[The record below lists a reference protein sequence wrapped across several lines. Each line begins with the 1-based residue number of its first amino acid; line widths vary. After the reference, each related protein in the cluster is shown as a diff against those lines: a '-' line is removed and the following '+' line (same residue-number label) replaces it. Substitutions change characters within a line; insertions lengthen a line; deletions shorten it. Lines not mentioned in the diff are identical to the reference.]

1 MNVVAN
7 VTEIQIDSTPIRTKN
22 AKPVYCITDGKIYAS
37 VADAAIAEG
46 THLSNISC
54 ACRGKTSMA
63 NGKKW
68 CFVKELQAHITDI
81 SSTME
86 SLRNDAEKY
95 RAIEAE
101 RQAKEQ
107 REEEHRKAQERV
119 AALKAKQD
127 ELKEKQD
134 ALVKELAKAMAMESE
149 LAAVVLH

>member
-86 SLRNDAEKY
+86 SLRSDAEKY

-101 RQAKEQ
+101 RQEKERRQADYEKAKEKLNKLLEA
-107 REEEHRKAQERV
+107 RNDYDTKINEH
-119 AALKAKQD
+119 LLYLNS
-127 ELKEKQD
+127 LKEK
-134 ALVKELAKAMAMESE
+134 MEG
-149 LAAVVLH
+149 